1 MYCYVKMKSK
11 CDVYSVYLATR
22 TQDFSVWSSI
32 SCKDYRT
39 GVQVAVCFPEV
50 EPFCFLC
57 HWLSS
62 SVPVAVAHY
71 LFIGCLVWKTSSLF
85 NIDNKSEQRVCPSR
99 YTGYHLCLLSSWLV
113 FIVLDYPQS
122 LRNLTV
128 GCYFPILIN
137 TCQIFCPASLYS
149 RQLLGQILVLIT
161 ESSEGKLR
169 HWHSQLLFSVGNR
182 CWLTECWL
190 LKS

>member
-1 MYCYVKMKSK
+1 MCCYVQMKSK
-11 CDVYSVYLATR
+11 YDLYTLYLTTR
-22 TQDFSVWSSI
+22 TQDFSVSSSI
-32 SCKDYRT
+32 SCQDYRT
-39 GVQVAVCFPEV
+39 RVQVAVCFPQV

-62 SVPVAVAHY
+62 SVPVAVAQY
-71 LFIGCLVWKTSSLF
+71 LFIGCLVWKNIQSF
-85 NIDNKSEQRVCPSR
+85 NIDNKSEQWVCPSR

-113 FIVLDYPQS
+113 LIVLDCPQS
-122 LRNLTV
+122 LRSPTV
-128 GCYFPILIN
+128 GCYFSVPIN

-149 RQLLGQILVLIT
+149 RQLLGQILVLII

-182 CWLTECWL
+182 YWLAEC
-190 LKS
+190 